1 MKRWQRIL
9 AAVLGVVALLAGIF
23 ASTWSYWL
31 EDYAERKA
39 MAVLSSKFKEVEH
52 GGFELTNNQVI
63 ITELYMSNPGA
74 AIHIKEL
81 VVDYTPDF
89 WNKKAVI
96 HDIKLEGGRVE
107 GELEEFKKLKG
118 PDKPKKKRSSR
129 VDLSSTQV
137 SVKELDVDVTAR
149 GLRARGTVST
159 TAPIRGPFPLH
170 LSSSSISREEDVLAS
185 AELLETTLDPKELF
199 PLEVSVEGLS
209 SELDELHIK
218 DVIGT
223 VGVKDE
229 GINELEFDLRGK
241 TDEGQTW
248 SFDGNVDRSKDLAQ
262 GHLVADGISPAQ
274 LPVDQLPLDP
284 ELGTLSVDLEVH
296 RNKNLVTARGSANVK
311 EFHVSHPKLARDTV
325 IIGGELEV
333 QAKADLS
340 TRELV
345 VEELKVRPRV
355 GDHLS
360 TVEFTSQA
368 RVLYTEDPQQR
379 EFELELHMDSNPCQ
393 EVLEAMPP
401 GFLPALEE
409 FELGGEATVDFHVLV
424 KMHDHKATELEGGLE
439 LSKCKL
445 KKVPKELEDLKG
457 PFIHLVKMK
466 TGQIAQ
472 RPVIPGHFYYVPFSD
487 MPSSVPG
494 AVLSTEDGGF
504 WKHKGWRRSAF
515 LESLQRNVQ
524 LGTFRRGASTLSMQM
539 VKNVL
544 LTHEK
549 TVSRKVQE
557 VFLTWAVEKMLT
569 KQRILEIYLN
579 VVEFGPGIYGVGH
592 AADHYFGKEV
602 SQLNSLEAA
611 FMATLLPR
619 PLERHAMW
627 CRGEMTPKHAKYVG
641 KVHRRMLAKGR
652 ITQEDFDQAELEGV
666 VFSRAAWSGLKSC
679 LAEGEAMRK
688 GKHTQGA
695 VSGLLYDVE
704 AYP

>member
-1 MKRWQRIL
+1 MKRWQRL
-9 AAVLGVVALLAGIF
+9 AAATLAVLALLAGAF
-23 ASTWSYWL
+23 AYTWPYWL

-39 MAVLSSKFKEVEH
+39 MAVLTSKFEEVEH
-52 GGFELTNNQVI
+52 GGFELSNDQVI
-63 ITELYMSNPGA
+63 ITELYLTNPDA
-74 AIHIKEL
+74 DIHVKEL

-96 HDIKLEGGRVE
+96 HNIKLEGGEVQ
-107 GELEEFKKLKG
+107 GELEELKKLKG
-118 PDKPKKKRSSR
+118 SDDPKKKRSSR
-129 VDLSSTQV
+129 VDLSSTEV
-137 SVKELDVDVTAR
+137 SVKELEVDVRAR
-149 GLRARGTVST
+149 GLRAQGTVST
-159 TAPIRGPFPLH
+159 KAPIKGPFPLH
-170 LSSSSISREEDVLAS
+170 LSSSSLSREKNVLVS
-185 AELLETTLDPKELF
+185 ADQLETTLDPKELF
-199 PLEVSVEGLS
+199 PLEVSVDGLS
-209 SELDELHIK
+209 TELDDINIK
-218 DVIGT
+218 DVVGT
-223 VGVKDE
+223 VGIKDE
-229 GINELEFDLRGK
+229 AVTELDFDLRGK

-248 SFDGNVDRSKDLAQ
+248 SFDGSMDRSEDLAQ
-262 GHLVADGISPAQ
+262 GHLVAKGISPGQLPVAQ
-274 LPVDQLPLDP
+274 LPIDP
-284 ELGTLSVDLEVH
+284 ELGTLSVDLEIN
-296 RNKNLVTARGSANVK
+296 RDRDWVTARGSASVK

-325 IIGGELEV
+325 IVGGELEL
-333 QAKADLS
+333 QAKANLA

-345 VEELKVRPRV
+345 VEELKARPRV

-368 RVLYTEDPQQR
+368 RVLYTEDPDQR

-401 GFLPALEE
+401 DFLPALEE
-409 FELGGEATVDFHVLV
+409 FELGGEATIDFRVLV
-424 KMHDHKATELEGGLE
+424 KMHDHEATELEGGLE
-439 LSKCKL
+439 LEKCTL
-445 KKVPKELEDLKG
+445 KKVPEELENLKG

-472 RPVIPGHFYYVPFSD
+472 RPVLPDHPYYVPFSE

-524 LGTFRRGASTLSMQM
+524 LGTFRRGASTLTMQM

-557 VFLTWAVEKMLT
+557 IFLTWAVEKMLS
-569 KQRILEIYLN
+569 KERILEIYLN

-592 AADHYFGKEV
+592 AADHYYGKRV
-602 SQLNSLEAA
+602 DQLNSLEAA
-611 FMATLLPR
+611 FLATLLPR

-627 CRGEMTPKHAKYVG
+627 CRGEMTSKHAKYVD

-652 ITQEDFDQAELEGV
+652 ITQEDFDQAEFEGV
-666 VFSRAAWSGLKSC
+666 VFSRAAWSGVKSC
-679 LAEGEAMRK
+679 LAEGESMKK
-688 GKHTQGA
+688 GTHTQGA
-695 VSGLLYDVE
+695 VSGLLYGSG
-704 AYP
+704 

>member
-23 ASTWSYWL
+23 AFTWPYWL

-39 MAVLSSKFKEVEH
+39 MDVLSSKFKDVEH
-52 GGFELTNNQVI
+52 GGFELKDDQVV
-63 ITELYMSNPGA
+63 ITELYLTNPGA

-89 WNKKAVI
+89 WNQKAVI
-96 HDIKLEGGRVE
+96 HDIKLEGGKVE

-118 PDKPKKKRSSR
+118 PDEPKKKRSSR
-129 VDLSSTQV
+129 VDLSSTEV
-137 SVKELDVDVTAR
+137 SVKELEVDVQAR
-149 GLRARGTVST
+149 GFRAQGIVST
-159 TAPIRGPFPLH
+159 TATIKGPFPLH
-170 LSSSSISREEDVLAS
+170 LSSSSISKEKNVLVS
-185 AELLETTLDPKELF
+185 ADQLETTLDPKELF
-199 PLEVSVEGLS
+199 PLEVSVDGLS
-209 SELDELHIK
+209 TELEDVHIK
-218 DVIGT
+218 DVVGT
-223 VGVKDE
+223 VAVKDE
-229 GINELEFDLRGK
+229 DLNEFEFDLRGK

-248 SFDGNVDRSKDLAQ
+248 SFDGAFDREKDRAQ
-262 GHLVADGISPAQ
+262 GHLVADGIRPAQ
-274 LPVDQLPLDP
+274 LPVAELPINP
-284 ELGTLSVDLEVH
+284 ELGTLSVDLEVN
-296 RNKNLVTARGSANVK
+296 RDRDWVTARGSANVK
-311 EFHVSHPKLARDTV
+311 EFHVYHPKLARDTV
-325 IIGGELEV
+325 IIGGELELT
-333 QAKADLS
+333 AEANLA
-340 TRELV
+340 TREFV

-368 RVLYTEDPQQR
+368 RVLYAEDPKQR
-379 EFELELHMDSNPCQ
+379 EFEFELHMDSNPCQ

-409 FELGGEATVDFHVLV
+409 FELGGDATIDFHVLV
-424 KMHDHKATELEGGLE
+424 KMHDHEATELEGGLE
-439 LSKCKL
+439 LEKCTL
-445 KKVPKELEDLKG
+445 KKVPEELENLKG

-472 RPVIPGHFYYVPFSD
+472 RPVLPDHPYYVPFSE

-504 WKHKGWRRSAF
+504 WGHKGWRRSAF

-524 LGTFRRGASTLSMQM
+524 LGTFRRGASTLTMQM

-549 TVSRKVQE
+549 TISRKVQE
-557 VFLTWAVEKMLT
+557 LFLTWAVEKKLS
-569 KQRILEIYLN
+569 KERILEIYLN

-592 AADHYFGKEV
+592 AADHYYGKRV
-602 SQLNSLEAA
+602 DQLNSLEAA
-611 FMATLLPR
+611 FLATLLPR

-627 CRGEMTPKHAKYVG
+627 CRGEMTPKHAKYVN
-641 KVHRRMLAKGR
+641 KVHQRMLAKGR

-666 VFSRAAWSGLKSC
+666 VFSRAAWTGLKSC

-688 GKHTQGA
+688 GKYTQGA
-695 VSGLLYDVE
+695 VSGLLRD
-704 AYP
+704 